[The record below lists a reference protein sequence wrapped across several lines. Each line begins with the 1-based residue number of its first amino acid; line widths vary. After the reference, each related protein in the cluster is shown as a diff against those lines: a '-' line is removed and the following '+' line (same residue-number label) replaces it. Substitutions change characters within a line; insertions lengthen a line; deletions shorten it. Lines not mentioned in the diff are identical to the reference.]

1 MSIKDRLSRAVRS
14 GESCGDLER
23 RVAELEAEVQE
34 CRNVNL
40 RVAEL
45 TDLVTQLLVPLASG
59 DQEKVRELVEGYHS
73 GL

>member
-1 MSIKDRLSRAVRS
+1 MSIKDRLSR
-14 GESCGDLER
+14 GESRGDLER

-59 DQEKVRELVEGYHS
+59 DQEKVRELVEGYHA